1 MKIPP
6 SELLGAGR
14 KCTILAEIK
23 EDYRHVIEALER
35 HYEVAVSVQ
44 VVRPVVGGGAGLEQ
58 ILLFEI
64 DNAPS
69 DFC

>member
-1 MKIPP
+1 MKIPA

-14 KCTILAEIK
+14 KCTILAGLK

-35 HYEVAVSVQ
+35 HYEVVVSVQ
-44 VVRPVVGGGAGLEQ
+44 VVRPVVGGGAGPEQ
-58 ILLFEI
+58 ILLSEM
-64 DNAPS
+64 DNKTS